1 MKLYIFFM
9 KLEKH
14 KILCYHYV
22 MKTIYSV
29 SGKKGLNELD
39 MFRGI
44 REVDGLQKSGK
55 V

>member
-29 SGKKGLNELD
+29 LGKKT
-39 MFRGI
+39 
-44 REVDGLQKSGK
+44 
-55 V
+55 